1 MYPLPAMPSSI
12 FTQSGV
18 VADRLAAREIGA
30 FLRFGI
36 SPNPTVGGFGEGRKA
51 AAEH

>member
-1 MYPLPAMPSSI
+1 MLGSI

-18 VADRLAAREIGA
+18 VADRLAARKIGR

-36 SPNPTVGGFGEGRKA
+36 SASYNLGGVGEGRKA
-51 AAEH
+51 AAKP